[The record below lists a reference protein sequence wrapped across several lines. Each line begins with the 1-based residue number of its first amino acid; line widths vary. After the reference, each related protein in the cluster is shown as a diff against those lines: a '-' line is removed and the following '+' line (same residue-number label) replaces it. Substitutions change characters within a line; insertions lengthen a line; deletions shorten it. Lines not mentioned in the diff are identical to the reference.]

1 VPVTPIKSAEIKA
14 NVNSI
19 NGTSCADFPY
29 NNRQKNEVEPL
40 NMLIRTC
47 QKGMSGS
54 RRLREAFS
62 LVEVM
67 IAFLIFGLVTAGILY
82 GYVQANRIAEWSSMS
97 LGAQSYASQG
107 IEQALA
113 AKWDMEANNEVVA
126 DFLPPL
132 SYTVATN
139 WVITSGNTYTQ
150 IDTNDVPQ
158 SGAPL
163 LLTNYVTVAW
173 IDSLTNGP
181 YLREIKSRVVWRFPL
196 TGKFFT
202 NTIVTLRA
210 PDQ

>member
-1 VPVTPIKSAEIKA
+1 
-14 NVNSI
+14 
-19 NGTSCADFPY
+19 
-29 NNRQKNEVEPL
+29 
-40 NMLIRTC
+40 
-47 QKGMSGS
+47 MSGNG
-54 RRLREAFS
+54 RLRDAFS
-62 LVEVM
+62 LIEVM

-113 AKWDMEANNEVVA
+113 AKWDTEANGEVLA
-126 DFLPPL
+126 DFLPPI
-132 SYTVATN
+132 SYTQPTN
-139 WVITSGNTYTQ
+139 LTQ

-163 LLTNYVTVAW
+163 LLTNYISVAW

-181 YLREIKSRVVWRFPL
+181 YLREIKSQVVWRFPL

-202 NTIVTLRA
+202 NTIVTFRA

>member
-1 VPVTPIKSAEIKA
+1 
-14 NVNSI
+14 
-19 NGTSCADFPY
+19 
-29 NNRQKNEVEPL
+29 
-40 NMLIRTC
+40 
-47 QKGMSGS
+47 MSGNG
-54 RRLREAFS
+54 RLRDAFS
-62 LVEVM
+62 LIEVM

-113 AKWDMEANNEVVA
+113 AKWDTQANGQVLA
-126 DFLPPL
+126 DFLPPV
-132 SYTVATN
+132 SYTQATN
-139 WVITSGNTYTQ
+139 LTQ

-163 LLTNYVTVAW
+163 LLTNYISVAW

-181 YLREIKSRVVWRFPL
+181 YLREIKSQVVWRFPL

-202 NTIVTLRA
+202 NTIVTFRA

>member
-1 VPVTPIKSAEIKA
+1 
-14 NVNSI
+14 
-19 NGTSCADFPY
+19 
-29 NNRQKNEVEPL
+29 
-40 NMLIRTC
+40 
-47 QKGMSGS
+47 MSGS
-54 RRLREAFS
+54 GHLRDAFS
-62 LVEVM
+62 LIEVM

-113 AKWDMEANNEVVA
+113 AKWDTQANGQVLA
-126 DFLPPL
+126 DFLPPV
-132 SYTVATN
+132 SYTQATN
-139 WVITSGNTYTQ
+139 LTQ

-163 LLTNYVTVAW
+163 LLTIYISVAW

-181 YLREIKSRVVWRFPL
+181 YLREIKSQVVWRFPL

-202 NTIVTLRA
+202 NTIVTFRA

>member
-1 VPVTPIKSAEIKA
+1 MAQAVL
-14 NVNSI
+14 NS
-19 NGTSCADFPY
+19 P
-29 NNRQKNEVEPL
+29 NNSRQKNEVEPL
-40 NMLIRTC
+40 NMLIRAC
-47 QKGMSGS
+47 QKRTPGNGHGG
-54 RRLREAFS
+54 RAAFS
-62 LVEVM
+62 LIEVM
-67 IAFLIFGLVTAGILY
+67 IAFLVFGLVTAGILY

-113 AKWDMEANNEVVA
+113 AKWDTEANGEVLA
-126 DFLPPL
+126 DFLPPV
-132 SYTVATN
+132 SFTQATN
-139 WVITSGNTYTQ
+139 WIIKSGTTYTQ

-163 LLTNYVTVAW
+163 LLTNYVTVGY

-181 YLREIKSRVVWRFPL
+181 YLREVKSQVVWRFPL